1 MPGPHP
7 KGLKSSL
14 ALAVANGKAI
24 AKWAREHEVGVR
36 TAHKWAKD
44 PGFRAKVSEL
54 RRRLLDRAIG
64 ELARRAA
71 ANAAQINKLA
81 TSAESEGVRLAA
93 ARAGISDLIGASQF
107 TQLRAEVEELKQE
120 LEKEKKR
127 RASGAGQNPG

>member
-36 TAHKWAKD
+36 TAHTWAKA
-44 PGFRAKVSEL
+44 PGFRAQVDAI
-54 RRRLLDRAIG
+54 RRRLIDRAIG

-71 ANAAQINKLA
+71 ANAAEINRLA
-81 TSAESEGVRLAA
+81 STAESEAVRLAA
-93 ARAGISDLIGASQF
+93 ARAGIADLMSASQF
-107 TQLRAEVEELKQE
+107 AQIRAEVEELKQE

-127 RASGAGQNPG
+127 RASGTGKNPG